1 MEQIIEE
8 IELLEHRIEIVNI
21 KIKNTT
27 NKKQLEVLNDS
38 KNELVTRHNNKIIEL
53 NNINQKIRDIE
64 RYGETNPFDF
74 SDIKFDN
81 DEIDLGEY
89 LNIIENNIVKF
100 ENDDIIKVLENVT
113 DEYPFIL
120 KGELKINDKESSMI
134 NAFFSNR
141 DALIER
147 IEKINERYDE
157 SVPIT
162 FKGIVIKYSKSFNK
176 IRRSYYG
183 TGCDSFKKI
192 VEYRGNLCYIPEEN
206 ECFRK
211 CLEFIYK
218 KDFTKKYH
226 DFIKNSK
233 TTKNIMTSAKIQPF
247 CKKYNINLGVYNINQ
262 QEILPRYV
270 TERRLCLIIHENHFC
285 VIWKT
290 KNTSFT
296 NAIKELEDNFKYEDN
311 QISDNILKQ
320 VQEYKF
326 PISNEKDCLYAVF
339 AFDLETA
346 NVDYKQYCVPYAAG
360 CYHLNLLKE
369 CYNGNLS
376 EDDIKIERENVHI
389 FDYKNKNPL
398 MDMINFIVKN
408 YKGKP
413 KFFKDKDGNYKISC
427 YKYQL
432 IAHNASGFDN
442 VIVLNS
448 LPKTYFP
455 KIIHTSRGILK
466 LSFRVGT
473 IYDNNNKEIPQY
485 MKFVCSKVHISGSLR
500 KIQKDYGIQPQL
512 LKTEMEHS
520 DITLSNYTEKER
532 FWKPYLINDVLGL
545 GMLVAKHANK
555 IQKITGV
562 SFKTSLTQSSLS
574 WSTLGKYM
582 EASGKTFY
590 TPKNKYVR
598 DFIRKTVHGGR
609 VVALNRKF
617 VSSSFNQIV
626 DILEK
631 YLGKDQEISTL
642 FSIYYRQINKVR
654 EHYNKKYESRYVD
667 YRRIDTKEQEKYV
680 NEKLASLPI
689 SKELNKIDKSDLLVS
704 SDYTS
709 LYPSAMSC
717 HKSTWPKIE
726 TSIAINPK
734 QDSNYLC
741 DLFNNNGW
749 KNLNNS
755 GFFKVKYYNPEYLI
769 LQHSAVNEEVFNESK
784 NKIERVNRF
793 RNGHITQHLTS
804 VDIEQIVRI
813 GGIILEFIEGFICDN
828 LDYNPFTEY
837 VHDLIDKRNE
847 YKNQGKNILQ
857 LMFKDTVNGGYGSCI
872 RQDITENY
880 KCVTENWM
888 LTEYDDRV
896 KNYIPLENGNYMVN
910 IVDHEG
916 VDDNG
921 ISKKINS
928 QPFQFGSTILSH
940 SKRLMN
946 DVILTLDGFKNNKIY
961 YGDTDSVYIHKN
973 DYNILDENGLI
984 GQGLW
989 QSKNDYGD
997 NAGIIYGLFLAPKV
1011 KYCIVIDEN
1020 GVFSQKTTFKGFNQN
1035 INDITFKGFLD
1046 LEKGLTIENRS
1057 KLKWKRELAGIKI
1070 PHRKPYCEL
1079 CNENKL
1085 CKSCLLK
1092 PQMNC
1097 FQCEIS
1103 KSCKDCLNKI
1113 TRIAIYSVEI
1123 NKLKRKPENELGYM
1137 LPYYQT
1143 EDNIVTEKP
1152 VKDTIKKCSKCENV
1166 INPDNCIKNKTI
1178 CRQCHNQNMRNRRI
1192 RSS

>member
-1 MEQIIEE
+1 MSQILNNLLDQKLKLEAYIKKVYKKIES
-8 IELLEHRIEIVNI
+8 
-21 KIKNTT
+21 
-27 NKKQLEVLNDS
+27 NK
-38 KNELVTRHNNKIIEL
+38 NKIIEL
-53 NNINQKIRDIE
+53 YKEIKTIKRGIRNRNKRNKNYNDLSLRIAEIKNYIGYYKNDIIILNSRILEFKTLKDNILLRIDKIKADDENIKTLENKIVKTINDIDTIKELVYKIKGEFKKNDLSKSRKDKLESKLLKQENNLKALNKTLNHLSSLLKTRIKINHTDSNE
-64 RYGETNPFDF
+64 NNPFDF

-120 KGELKINDKESSMI
+120 KGELKINDKKSSMI

-157 SVPIT
+157 TIPIT
-162 FKGIVIKYSKSFNK
+162 FTGIVIKYTKSFNK

-183 TGCDSFKKI
+183 TGCNSFNKI
-192 VEYRGNLCYIPEEN
+192 VEYGGVLCYIPEEN

-233 TTKNIMTSAKIQPF
+233 TTKNTMTSAKIQPF
-247 CKKYNINLGVYNINQ
+247 CEKYGIDLGAYNINQ

-360 CYHLNLLKE
+360 FYHLNRLKE

-376 EDDIKIERENVHI
+376 EDELKIERENVHI
-389 FDYKNKNPL
+389 FDYKNKNPV

-455 KIIHTSRGILK
+455 KIIHTARGILK

-473 IYDNNNKEIPQY
+473 VYDNNNKEIPLY
-485 MKFVCSKVHISGSLR
+485 MKFVCSKVHISGSLG

-520 DITLSNYTEKER
+520 DITLSNYIEKER

-545 GMLVAKHANK
+545 GMLVARHANK

-582 EASGKTFY
+582 EVSGKSFY

-654 EHYNKKYESRYVD
+654 EHYNNKYESRYVD

-680 NEKLASLPI
+680 NKKLASLPI
-689 SKELNKIDKSDLLVS
+689 SKELKNKIDKTDLLVS

-709 LYPSAMSC
+709 LYLSAMSC
-717 HKSTWPKIE
+717 PKSTWPKIE
-726 TSIAINPK
+726 TSISINLI

-741 DLFNNNGW
+741 DLFNNNEW
-749 KNLNNS
+749 KNLNKS

-769 LQHSAVNEEVFNESK
+769 L
-784 NKIERVNRF
+784 
-793 RNGHITQHLTS
+793 
-804 VDIEQIVRI
+804 
-813 GGIILEFIEGFICDN
+813 
-828 LDYNPFTEY
+828 
-837 VHDLIDKRNE
+837 
-847 YKNQGKNILQ
+847 NI
-857 LMFKDTVNGGYGSCI
+857 
-872 RQDITENY
+872 
-880 KCVTENWM
+880 
-888 LTEYDDRV
+888 
-896 KNYIPLENGNYMVN
+896 
-910 IVDHEG
+910 
-916 VDDNG
+916 
-921 ISKKINS
+921 
-928 QPFQFGSTILSH
+928 
-940 SKRLMN
+940 
-946 DVILTLDGFKNNKIY
+946 
-961 YGDTDSVYIHKN
+961 
-973 DYNILDENGLI
+973 
-984 GQGLW
+984 
-989 QSKNDYGD
+989 
-997 NAGIIYGLFLAPKV
+997 
-1011 KYCIVIDEN
+1011 
-1020 GVFSQKTTFKGFNQN
+1020 
-1035 INDITFKGFLD
+1035 
-1046 LEKGLTIENRS
+1046 
-1057 KLKWKRELAGIKI
+1057 
-1070 PHRKPYCEL
+1070 
-1079 CNENKL
+1079 
-1085 CKSCLLK
+1085 
-1092 PQMNC
+1092 
-1097 FQCEIS
+1097 
-1103 KSCKDCLNKI
+1103 
-1113 TRIAIYSVEI
+1113 
-1123 NKLKRKPENELGYM
+1123 
-1137 LPYYQT
+1137 
-1143 EDNIVTEKP
+1143 
-1152 VKDTIKKCSKCENV
+1152 
-1166 INPDNCIKNKTI
+1166 
-1178 CRQCHNQNMRNRRI
+1178 
-1192 RSS
+1192 